1 VKSLLDE
8 QRSRV
13 KVHLQAEQASYNI
26 FNRNTLVKVDLQQH
40 TSKKLRKHSNM
51 EANFLNHSI
60 GQQVN
65 SKGGPTMPQITYN
78 DFRNTTVKV
87 HLQ

>member
-1 VKSLLDE
+1 
-8 QRSRV
+8 
-13 KVHLQAEQASYNI
+13 
-26 FNRNTLVKVDLQQH
+26 
-40 TSKKLRKHSNM
+40 M

-87 HLQ
+87 HLQQHKSTTILETQSQRCEFLKSFHKTATQQ